1 VLPTSVMT
9 KMTKTARTARLLSAG
24 QLKRDHADAQ
34 SRDLATSCPTC
45 SSYSSLST
53 FRPTRLDPTG

>member
-1 VLPTSVMT
+1 MT